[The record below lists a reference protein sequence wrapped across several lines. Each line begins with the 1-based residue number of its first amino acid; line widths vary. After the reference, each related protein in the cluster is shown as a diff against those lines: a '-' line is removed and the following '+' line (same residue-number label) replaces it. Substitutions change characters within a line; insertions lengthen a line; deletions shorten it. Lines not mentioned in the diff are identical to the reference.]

1 MAHGTGRRKGGIAS
15 CGPIRVELAW
25 QMIRNQGG
33 RFAAVSVEH
42 KKFVADIAR
51 RDTCPE
57 DEDMF
62 GVWRTGLG
70 HVDML
75 RRNAA
80 ENPELMVA
88 VSGPVT
94 FVHAAVVEGDHPGLS
109 DQEGLLKWST
119 NPFFQRASTINSFV
133 RGGTVRTEPSEHD
146 WGTVS
151 LAGGWPLVYGRDW
164 EGMPGPEGMYYE
176 IAQPYIHH
184 LDAHWTPSRNTY
196 CRFDRLGDWEDVV
209 CITQDHRGEGVNLIS
224 FLRDPL
230 DQYLVEHNAVLVQLF
245 EFMFR
250 RPGRMPNWRGS
261 TYSHHGMNHGMA
273 FFQQFSKDGSIS
285 KVQGVQIVRPRLSVA
300 QVAQRIAHW
309 GQPDPEPKPPVEF
322 TVLDIRTGGTAT
334 VSTDPAT
341 TTSYFDAADNSLP
354 YETSPAFFRSEVLAK
369 YQADSE
375 KYTVEENRITCRGG
389 WDLRDYSVN
398 DAGQV
403 VAYICRLR
411 DLPYEEQL
419 YWASCNEPPKAGL
432 SERAITTDFLGEWP
446 TTMTS
451 REKLVVVLRRWSDLA
466 ISWWKWRPDR
476 SPDRLVVVPRT
487 ESRDGWGRSLVDLSN
502 GVIEGFVPKELR
514 SILAAEGGEAD
525 PNWKSIVLLE
535 NILRSRGVLDME
547 SKLEALRDLNA
558 GRNLSGVH
566 VRGSK
571 AREYVETVKQQ
582 HGTYAAH
589 YEHLCENLT
598 LELALVEKTLAQT

>member
-1 MAHGTGRRKGGIAS
+1 MLG
-15 CGPIRVELAW
+15 
-25 QMIRNQGG
+25 NQGG
-33 RFAAVSVEH
+33 GFAAVSVEH
-42 KKFVADIAR
+42 KRLVADIAR
-51 RDTCPE
+51 RDTSPE

-62 GVWRTGLG
+62 VVWRTGLG
-70 HVDML
+70 HVDMF

-80 ENPELMVA
+80 ADPELMVA

-94 FVHAAVVEGDHPGLS
+94 FVHAAVVEADHPGLS

-119 NPFFQRASTINSFV
+119 NPFFQRASTVDSSV
-133 RGGTVRTEPSEHD
+133 HGGTVRAEPSEHR
-146 WGTVS
+146 WGTDS

-164 EGMPGPEGMYYE
+164 EAMPGPEGMYYE

-184 LDAHWTPSRNTY
+184 LDVHWTSSRNAY

-209 CITQDHRGEGVNLIS
+209 CITQDHRTEGVTLVS

-250 RPGRMPNWRGS
+250 RPGMMPKWRGS
-261 TYSHHGMNHGMA
+261 TYSHHGMNLGMA
-273 FFQQFSKDGSIS
+273 FFQQFAEDGSIA

-300 QVAQRIAHW
+300 QVAQRLSHW
-309 GQPDPEPKPPVEF
+309 KQPDPEPPVEF
-322 TVLDIRTGGTAT
+322 TVLDMRNGGTAT

-354 YETSPAFFRSEVLAK
+354 YETSPAFFRAEVLAK

-375 KYTVEENRITCRGG
+375 KYTVEENRIICRGG

-398 DAGQV
+398 EAGQV
-403 VAYICRLR
+403 GVYICRLR

-419 YWASCNEPPKAGL
+419 YWASCNEHPKAGL

-446 TTMTS
+446 ATMS
-451 REKLVVVLRRWSDLA
+451 PREKLVVVLQRWTDLA
-466 ISWWKWRPDR
+466 IGWWKWRPDR

-487 ESRDGWGRSLVDLSN
+487 GSRDGWGRSLVDLSN
-502 GVIEGFVPKELR
+502 GVIEGFVVKELR
-514 SILAAEGGEAD
+514 SILSAVGVELD
-525 PNWKSIVLLE
+525 LNWKSIVLLE
-535 NILRSRGVLDME
+535 NILRSSGVLDME
-547 SKLEALRDLNA
+547 AKLEALRELNA

-566 VRGSK
+566 VRGSR
-571 AREYVETVKQQ
+571 AREYVETVKQK
-582 HGTYAAH
+582 HGTYTAH
-589 YEHLCENLT
+589 YEHLCENLSR
-598 LELALVEKTLAQT
+598 ELALVEKALTGT